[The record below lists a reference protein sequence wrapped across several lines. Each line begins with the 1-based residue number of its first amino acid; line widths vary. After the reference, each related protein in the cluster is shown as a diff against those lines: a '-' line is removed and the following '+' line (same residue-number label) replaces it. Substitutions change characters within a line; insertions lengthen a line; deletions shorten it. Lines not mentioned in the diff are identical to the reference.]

1 MPDGKLLPMRAM
13 YVEVG
18 RLIRAHRNKQKL
30 SQEGLARRIGHSRTS
45 VTNIEA
51 GRQRIPLD
59 LLFALGNALH
69 VDARDLLPAGHGAI
83 AAELQRKIPRQ
94 YDDSQVRALSRVV
107 SG

>member
-18 RLIRAHRNKQKL
+18 KLIRAHRNKQKL

-69 VDARDLLPAGHGAI
+69 VDARDLLPAAPSSLP
-83 AAELQRKIPRQ
+83 AEVQRKIPRQ